1 MANAQRGTTAVER
14 RAALFGVAFAANQR
28 AQGQGWPSRAE
39 RFRPMSVARA
49 CDLLAP
55 SRASGPDAPA
65 HHAARRAAVRTL
77 LARGTPP
84 EDARVQMLTQPEER
98 PSMTVFAHAVRS
110 KGRKRQGAAAGGSK
124 AAAEGGATSA
134 EVAAQG
140 GLAAGPVNEPEMT
153 FDRETY
159 VSRAT
164 VPGYEMPVTEE
175 GATALLEATDPRKWA
190 AFGSEVFKCSDP
202 GTWRDGHWQAGP
214 WAERT
219 DGDLVRTGGELR
231 EVVQWSYNES
241 EPGEIENILVIDELT
256 FSNKSKGWPRKTSYR
271 YHLRQC
277 VQSRLVMGWQWGGID
292 VDNGETTIE
301 IRQTDAGLVAAIS
314 AWKEIRYAN
323 PSDVPPEL
331 IDVLNFTTPA
341 LLGLFMGELV
351 FDGPRR
357 FAVPGS
363 PEKGT

>member
-1 MANAQRGTTAVER
+1 
-14 RAALFGVAFAANQR
+14 
-28 AQGQGWPSRAE
+28 
-39 RFRPMSVARA
+39 MSVAHA
-49 CDLLAP
+49 CEVLAP

-84 EDARVQMLTQPEER
+84 DDAHVQMLTRPEER
-98 PSMTVFAHAVRS
+98 PAATVFAHAVRARGR
-110 KGRKRQGAAAGGSK
+110 KGRGAAVARAAADTGPGEAAAGALGRGTESSE
-124 AAAEGGATSA
+124 AD
-134 EVAAQG
+134 
-140 GLAAGPVNEPEMT
+140 EPEMT
-153 FDRETY
+153 FDRDTY

-164 VPGYEMPVTEE
+164 VPGYELPVTEE
-175 GATALLEATDPRKWA
+175 GATTLLEATDPRKWA
-190 AFGSEVFKCSDP
+190 AFGSEVFKASEP
-202 GTWRDGHWQAGP
+202 GTWQDGQWHAGP
-214 WAERT
+214 WLERT
-219 DGDLVRTGGELR
+219 EGDVVRTGGELR
-231 EVVQWSYNES
+231 ELVQWSYNEA

-256 FSNKSKGWPRKTSYR
+256 FSSKSQGWPRKTSYR

-301 IRQTDAGLVAAIS
+301 VRQTRQGLVASIS

-357 FAVPGS
+357 FALPGA